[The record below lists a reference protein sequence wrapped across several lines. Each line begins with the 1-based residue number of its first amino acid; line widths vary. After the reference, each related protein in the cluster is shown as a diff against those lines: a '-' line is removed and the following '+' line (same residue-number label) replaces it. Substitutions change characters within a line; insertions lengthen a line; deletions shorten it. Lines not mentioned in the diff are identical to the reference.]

1 MQSEK
6 KFVIDGVKQGLRS
19 DGRACLQSRVLECAD
34 NTELLAAGSSQMG
47 ISLYASHIICGVKAE
62 IANEPGTFLSIEVA
76 GRSSTGFR
84 DRLKEISL
92 VLDQL
97 VLKYIE
103 KEQLVIIKDKKSWKL
118 FIDVLIL
125 QENSS
130 NLLEHISFAIWRALK
145 NTQLIGV
152 AGFVNKNTD
161 EEFLQVN
168 DLSKRLSIDSVPVV
182 ISVAFIAECL
192 VLDLIELE
200 ELCFDVLL
208 HISVD
213 NYGNIKGITKEG
225 TGSLTYFQTC
235 KALTTC
241 KFAAKQFFDH
251 CLTTNFQYKA

>member
-6 KFVIDGVKQGLRS
+6 KFIIDGVKQDLRC
-19 DGRACLQSRVLECAD
+19 DGRTCLQSRMLECVD
-34 NTELLAAGSSQMG
+34 NTELLAAGSSQLG

-62 IANEPGTFLSIEVA
+62 IANEAGVFLSIEVA
-76 GRSSTGFR
+76 GKSSSGFR
-84 DRLKEISL
+84 ERLKEITAI
-92 VLDQL
+92 LDQL

-103 KEQLVIIKDKKSWKL
+103 KDQLVIINNKKSWKL

-130 NLLEHISFAIWRALK
+130 NLLEHISFSIWKALN

-152 AGFVNKNTD
+152 SGFVNKNTD

-168 DLSKRLSIDSVPVV
+168 NLPRKLNIESVPVV

-192 VLDLIELE
+192 VLDLTELE

-208 HISVD
+208 HVGIDSK
-213 NYGNIKGITKEG
+213 GNFKGITKEG
-225 TGSLTYFQTC
+225 SGSLTYFQTC
-235 KALTTC
+235 RALKTC
-241 KFAAKQFFDH
+241 KVAAGQFFQQ
-251 CLTTNFQYKA
+251 CLQSNIQYKT

>member
-34 NTELLAAGSSQMG
+34 NTELLAAGSSQIG

-84 DRLKEISL
+84 DRLKEITI
-92 VLDQL
+92 VLNQL

-103 KEQLVIIKDKKSWKL
+103 KDQLVIIKDKKSWKL

-145 NTQLIGV
+145 NTQIIGV
-152 AGFVNKNTD
+152 TGFINKNTD

-168 DLSKRLSIDSVPVV
+168 DIPRKLNIDNVPVL
-182 ISVAFIAECL
+182 ISVAFIDECL
-192 VLDLIELE
+192 ILDLTELE
-200 ELCFDVLL
+200 ELCIDVVL
-208 HISVD
+208 HISID
-213 NYGNIKGITKEG
+213 YCGNIKGITKEG

-235 KALTTC
+235 RALTTC
-241 KFAAKQFFDH
+241 KLAAKQFFEH
-251 CLTTNFQYKA
+251 CLNSNFQYKA